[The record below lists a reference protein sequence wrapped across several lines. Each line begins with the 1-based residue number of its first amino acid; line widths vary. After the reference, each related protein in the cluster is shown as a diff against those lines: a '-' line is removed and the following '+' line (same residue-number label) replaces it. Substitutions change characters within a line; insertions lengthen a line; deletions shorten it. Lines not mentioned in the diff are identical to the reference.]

1 MSGAD
6 LILLGIL
13 LAAVILALRAVRRG
27 KTGSCS
33 GDCAHCRKDC
43 HFPGKPGDWN
53 PFKTGPLSCF
63 DSANGA
69 LDP

>member
-27 KTGSCS
+27 QTGSCS

-43 HFPGKPGDWN
+43 HFPRKP
-53 PFKTGPLSCF
+53 
-63 DSANGA
+63 
-69 LDP
+69 

>member
-27 KTGSCS
+27 KTGS

-43 HFPGKPGDWN
+43 HFPGKP
-53 PFKTGPLSCF
+53 
-63 DSANGA
+63 
-69 LDP
+69 